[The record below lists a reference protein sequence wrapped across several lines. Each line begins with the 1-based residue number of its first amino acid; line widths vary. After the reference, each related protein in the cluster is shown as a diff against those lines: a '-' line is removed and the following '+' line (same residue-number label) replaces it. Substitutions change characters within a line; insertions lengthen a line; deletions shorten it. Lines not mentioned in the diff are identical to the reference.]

1 MKALFDQVSYNC
13 SKNVTRSYSTSFS
26 WAVKMLSP
34 SIQPSIEAIY
44 GFVRLAD
51 EVVDS
56 FHDYEKEKLLNELE
70 IEVHLSIERGISL
83 NPILN
88 SFQHVVREYNI
99 QKELIDAFIH
109 SMRADLHKSSYMSE
123 QEYNEYIYGSADV
136 VGLMCLRVFVNGND
150 AKYQELKPYAMK
162 LGSAFQKVNF
172 LRDFKADTEELD
184 RSYFPNIDAKNLSPA
199 TKLEIINDIK
209 ADFDQALIGIRMLP
223 VEAKFGVYTAYIY
236 YQRLLLK
243 LERSTVT
250 DIENERIRIN
260 NSQKVLLLAQSFFN
274 YKLNWV

>member
-1 MKALFDQVSYNC
+1 MKALFDQISYNC

-34 SIQPSIEAIY
+34 SIQPAIEAIY

-88 SFQHVVREYNI
+88 AFQHVVREYNI
-99 QKELIDAFIH
+99 TTDLIDAFMN
-109 SMRADLHKSSYMSE
+109 SMRADLHKNSYLTE
-123 QEYNEYIYGSADV
+123 QEYNQYIYGSADV
-136 VGLMCLRVFVNGND
+136 VGLMCVRVFVAGD
-150 AKYQELKPYAMK
+150 KESYQKLKPYAMK

-184 RSYFPNIDAKNLSPA
+184 RSYFPNIEANRLSSEN
-199 TKLEIINDIK
+199 KLEIIEDIK
-209 ADFDQALIGIRMLP
+209 ADFEAALIGIRMLP
-223 VEAKFGVYTAYIY
+223 AEAKFGVYTAYIY
-236 YQRLLLK
+236 YKRLLSK
-243 LERSTVT
+243 LEKSTVK

-260 NSQKVLLLAQSFFN
+260 NSQKVLLLAQSFFS